1 MLAAIAKEDL
11 MELADKVA
19 VVTAGGSGIGRAT
32 SLRFAAEGAAVA
44 VVDID
49 GEAATGTVEAI
60 EAAGGSGSAH
70 PVDCADSAALQR
82 LFTELGVRYDRLD
95 VLFNHAGSPNPHG
108 IATIEDADFDRA
120 VGVNLRSGF
129 FATRY
134 ALPLMKRSGEGAA
147 IVFTASTAGVVAS
160 MTSPL
165 YAMTKHGVVGLVHS
179 LSQILADDGIRVNAV
194 CPGPVR
200 TPMLPGFMG
209 KGPEETDWVA
219 EHYGSDNALKRVAE
233 PEEIA
238 EAVLFLATDRSSY
251 ITGVPMPVDAGF
263 LAK

>member
-1 MLAAIAKEDL
+1 
-11 MELADKVA
+11 MELAGKVA

-49 GEAATGTVEAI
+49 GDAAAGTVAAI
-60 EAAGGSGSAH
+60 EDAGGSGSAH
-70 PVDCADSAALQR
+70 AVDCSDSAALKD
-82 LFTELGVRYDRLD
+82 LFDDLGERYPRLD
-95 VLFNHAGSPNPHG
+95 VLFNHAGIPNPHG

-134 ALPLMKRSGEGAA
+134 ALPLFRRSGEGGT
-147 IVFTASTAGVVAS
+147 IVFTASTAGIVAS

-179 LSQILADDGIRVNAV
+179 LSQILAAEGIRVNAV

-219 EHYGSDNALKRVAE
+219 EHYGGDNALKRVAQ

-238 EAVLFLATDRSSY
+238 EAVLFLAGERSSY
-251 ITGVPMPVDAGF
+251 ITGVPLPVDAGF

>member
-1 MLAAIAKEDL
+1 
-11 MELADKVA
+11 MEFVDKVA

-32 SLRFAAEGAAVA
+32 SLRFAEEGAT
-44 VVDID
+44 VVVIDID
-49 GEAATGTVEAI
+49 GEAAGETVAAV
-60 EAAGGSGSAH
+60 EAAGGAASGHA
-70 PVDCADSAALQR
+70 VDCSSSAALKT
-82 LFTELGVRYDRLD
+82 LFAELEERHGHLD
-95 VLFNHAGSPNPHG
+95 VLFNHVGVPNPHG
-108 IATIEDADFDRA
+108 IATIEDEDFDRA
-120 VGVNLRSGF
+120 VDLNLRSGF

-134 ALPLMKRSGEGAA
+134 ALPMLQRSTCAS

-165 YAMTKHGVVGLVHS
+165 YSMTKHGVVGLVHS
-179 LSQILADDGIRVNAV
+179 LSQVLAADGIRVNAV

-238 EAVLFLATDRSSY
+238 EAVLFLASERSSY
-251 ITGVPMPVDAGF
+251 ITGVPLPVDAGF